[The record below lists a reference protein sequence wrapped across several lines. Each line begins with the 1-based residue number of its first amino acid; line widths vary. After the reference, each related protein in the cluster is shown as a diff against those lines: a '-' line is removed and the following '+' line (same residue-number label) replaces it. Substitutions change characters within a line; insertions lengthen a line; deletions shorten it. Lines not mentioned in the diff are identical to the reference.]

1 MIFLARYPQRFCEF
15 DGQIRGEEELAEVVQ
30 QAAGGS
36 LFGLVGPA
44 VFELD
49 NLPREAAGENRVVPQ
64 GFEGEVFQPRFFKG
78 GKGVGQQD
86 EGPGGFHAEIG
97 DCFRRPR
104 HLQLEAEHYGI

>member
-1 MIFLARYPQRFCEF
+1 M
-15 DGQIRGEEELAEVVQ
+15 Q

-44 VFELD
+44 VSSWTICRAKRPVKTEWCHRDSKEKSFSRDFLKE
-49 NLPREAAGENRVVPQ
+49 EN
-64 GFEGEVFQPRFFKG
+64 
-78 GKGVGQQD
+78 VGQQD